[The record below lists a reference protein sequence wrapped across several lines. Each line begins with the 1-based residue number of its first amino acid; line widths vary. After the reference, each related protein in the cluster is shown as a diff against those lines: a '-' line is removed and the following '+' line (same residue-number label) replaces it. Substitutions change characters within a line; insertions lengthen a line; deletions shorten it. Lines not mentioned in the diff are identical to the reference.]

1 MKRVFPVAIVMAVAF
16 APAVAGAGERVNEM
30 ALGAASGALVAGPV
44 GLVAGGI
51 IGYVAGPDI
60 GRGLGLK
67 HHHIDRNRSTAG
79 RRNERPVTYAPPARL
94 SPTPTESR
102 LFRHAGAPIE
112 WFHGIGRLAARK
124 ILRTARF
131 TS

>member
-16 APAVAGAGERVNEM
+16 APATAGAGERVNEM
-30 ALGAASGALVAGPV
+30 ALGAASGLLVAGPV
-44 GLVAGGI
+44 GLVAGGV

-79 RRNERPVTYAPPARL
+79 RRNEKAGDVRP
-94 SPTPTESR
+94 
-102 LFRHAGAPIE
+102 AGEALPDA
-112 WFHGIGRLAARK
+112 H
-124 ILRTARF
+124 
-131 TS
+131 